1 MKKYLKSAGIIPC
14 LIISLCLILM
24 LTTCAVYY
32 RNPSTGS
39 TGNFYGQDV
48 MYVYAST
55 KSSYDSL
62 LGYRTYLVRDE
73 PSAAALV
80 SFVFLSM
87 SSIMLGIGAALPLF
101 KNDKP
106 VIRFSGILNIISMA
120 LIFGAAIAITFVPRD
135 WSYFT
140 SGGWSD
146 GVEFHLGGGYLTVC
160 LLSFLAS
167 ALCLPS
173 VIACLKKPK
182 AEQTQA
188 QE

>member
-39 TGNFYGQDV
+39 TGKTFYGQDV

-80 SFVFLSM
+80 SFIFLSM

-106 VIRFSGILNIISMA
+106 VIRFSGVLNIISMA
-120 LIFGAAIAITFVPRD
+120 LIFGAAIAITFVPKD

-140 SGGWSD
+140 SDGWSE

-173 VIACLKKPK
+173 VIACFKKDNR
-182 AEQTQA
+182 EETQD
-188 QE
+188 

>member
-1 MKKYLKSAGIIPC
+1 MKKYLKSAGVIPC

-32 RNPSTGS
+32 RNPSSGS

-48 MYVYAST
+48 MYVYTSTRYTVSVYGSYASIE
-55 KSSYDSL
+55 
-62 LGYRTYLVRDE
+62 RNA

-80 SFVFLSM
+80 SFIFLSM

-120 LIFGAAIAITFVPRD
+120 LIFGATIAITFVPKD

-140 SGGWSD
+140 SDGWSD

-173 VIACLKKPK
+173 VIACFKKE
-182 AEQTQA
+182 EQP
-188 QE
+188 EPSK

>member
-1 MKKYLKSAGIIPC
+1 MKKYLKSAGVIPC

-48 MYVYAST
+48 MYIYAST
-55 KSSYDSL
+55 KYSVSAYGSYTSI
-62 LGYRTYLVRDE
+62 VRNE

-80 SFVFLSM
+80 SFIFLSM

-173 VIACLKKPK
+173 VIACFKKE
-182 AEQTQA
+182 EQP
-188 QE
+188 EPNK

>member
-1 MKKYLKSAGIIPC
+1 MKKYLKSAGVIPC

-55 KSSYDSL
+55 KVSASLYGSY
-62 LGYRTYLVRDE
+62 TYIVRNE

-80 SFVFLSM
+80 SFIFLSM
-87 SSIMLGIGAALPLF
+87 SSIMLGIGAALPLL

-120 LIFGAAIAITFVPRD
+120 LIFGATIAITFVPRD

-173 VIACLKKPK
+173 IFACLKKPK
-182 AEQTQA
+182 EEQIQA

>member
-24 LTTCAVYY
+24 LMTCAVYY

-62 LGYRTYLVRDE
+62 LGYRSYLVRDE

-80 SFVFLSM
+80 SFIFLSM
-87 SSIMLGIGAALPLF
+87 SSISLF
-101 KNDKP
+101 Q
-106 VIRFSGILNIISMA
+106 V
-120 LIFGAAIAITFVPRD
+120 
-135 WSYFT
+135 FT
-140 SGGWSD
+140 
-146 GVEFHLGGGYLTVC
+146 E
-160 LLSFLAS
+160 SFLEVYYRTDNKDQ
-167 ALCLPS
+167 PDDPEGN
-173 VIACLKKPK
+173 VEPF
-182 AEQTQA
+182 Q
-188 QE
+188 

>member
-55 KSSYDSL
+55 KTSVSLYGSYTSI
-62 LGYRTYLVRDE
+62 VRNE

-80 SFVFLSM
+80 SFIFLSM

-173 VIACLKKPK
+173 VIACFKKDNR
-182 AEQTQA
+182 EEA
-188 QE
+188 QD